1 MPKEPE
7 LETSDSA
14 PDSDEA
20 DEAGEA
26 KNAATDESASDQAP
40 RRPRKGTV
48 EAAARRAKRKRAKQ
62 KPVLPRT
69 EAEID
74 SPKPLTLWMLGVM
87 SAATLIMWG
96 TARFA
101 CNQQGAIAKEP
112 ATLPTEKLASTP
124 KDAAIELQQRW
135 ATYDFAR
142 AQDLAKGAAGQQL
155 AKDRQSCERDSASC
169 QRKKQELADRVA
181 TSAALLRREPT
192 SAVVRVTSVGTDTG
206 KQVWLMDLE
215 QDGAIWKAT
224 TRRADEPVAP
234 GPEPA
239 PEAPPQ
245 GMAPQGA
252 PAQPAGH

>member
-1 MPKEPE
+1 VR
-7 LETSDSA
+7 
-14 PDSDEA
+14 PD
-20 DEAGEA
+20 
-26 KNAATDESASDQAP
+26 
-40 RRPRKGTV
+40 RTV
-48 EAAARRAKRKRAKQ
+48 VKDVPSERE
-62 KPVLPRT
+62 V
-69 EAEID
+69 D
-74 SPKPLTLWMLGVM
+74 SPNVQTLGMLGAICVM
-87 SAATLIMWG
+87 TVAMWAAG
-96 TARFA
+96 KAA
-101 CNQQGAIAKEP
+101 CNYHP
-112 ATLPTEKLASTP
+112 PTETRKPRELATSELAKDP
-124 KDAAIELQQRW
+124 KNAAIELQQRW

-142 AQDLAKGAAGQQL
+142 AQELAKGAAGQQL

-224 TRRADEPVAP
+224 TRRADEHVAP